1 MLNAPFYTGLFA
13 AMLMIMQMILMA
25 MVTKQR
31 GASDVLIG
39 DGGDGDMLQAMR
51 VHGNFVENVPIF
63 LIGLA
68 LIELLVGSNM
78 WVLVMGSVFVLGRV
92 LHAIGMSITT
102 GLSIPRFV
110 GTVASLLVTLVA
122 AFYLGYA
129 VLQSM

>member
-78 WVLVMGSVFVLGRV
+78 WGLVMGSVFGLGRV

>member
-78 WVLVMGSVFVLGRV
+78 WVLVMGAVFVLGRV